1 MNLDVLMNLDMKL
14 MLHVY
19 EMRWQIYHLHTAG
32 ARKEERGKRP
42 KSTSIHHLCL
52 GY

>member
-19 EMRWQIYHLHTAG
+19 EMRWQIYHLHALG
-32 ARKEERGKRP
+32 IQA
-42 KSTSIHHLCL
+42 SLWCL
-52 GY
+52 VFRMTFGNHF